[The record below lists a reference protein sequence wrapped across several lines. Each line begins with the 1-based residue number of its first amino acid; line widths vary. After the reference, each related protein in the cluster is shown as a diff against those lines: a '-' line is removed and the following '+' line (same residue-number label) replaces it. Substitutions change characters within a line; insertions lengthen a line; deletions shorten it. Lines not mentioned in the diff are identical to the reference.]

1 MAVTSSHNKTDDRR
15 MNEYENSNI
24 IIPVVLWCND
34 GGYIMCFVR
43 EQAFI
48 NHIYNVLIWLAFS

>member
-43 EQAFI
+43 GQALLI
-48 NHIYNVLIWLAFS
+48 IYVMY